1 MKITIYIQ
9 RMKMMSVKTAVVM
22 EKMVTSR
29 LKKAMENK
37 QIALQAHFDALNAQK
52 AARDA
57 LNVATENHHKA
68 MFHLNFWF
76 IDYW

>member
-1 MKITIYIQ
+1 
-9 RMKMMSVKTAVVM
+9 MMSVKTAVVM

-57 LNVATENHHKA
+57 LNIATENHHKA